1 MDILRCA
8 IFLRLVENL
17 IVALEG
23 GGRLL
28 FYGGQ
33 GTFTAVISRGEQ
45 AVVEEILDRNLS
57 RRNRRTKTWMLW
69 RPGSSNQPE
78 VPVIRATL
86 RSVDAQTRR
95 LRIVFPVALPPTSS

>member
-8 IFLRLVENL
+8 VFLRLVENL

-23 GGRLL
+23 GGRLR
-28 FYGGQ
+28 FHGGQ
-33 GTFTAVISRGEQ
+33 GTFTAVISRGEL

-69 RPGSSNQPE
+69 RPGEPNQAE

-86 RSVDAQTRR
+86 RSVNAQTRR
-95 LRIVFPVALPPTSS
+95 LRIVFPVVLPSTTS

>member
-8 IFLRLVENL
+8 IFLRLAESL

-23 GGRLL
+23 GGRLR

-33 GTFTAVISRGEQ
+33 GTFTAIISRGEL
-45 AVVEEILDRNLS
+45 AVVEDILDRSLD
-57 RRNRRTKTWMLW
+57 RRNHRAKTWLLW
-69 RPGSSNQPE
+69 QPGSPNHPAA
-78 VPVIRATL
+78 PVIRATL

-95 LRIVFPVALPPTSS
+95 LRIVFPATST